1 MQAEGSVPNINPTS
15 LLRRLLTN
23 RKAKIEGWL
32 IAFQGDEICLTD
44 PNGVNETYFA
54 STVAGCAN
62 ALKAIQSKSALMQT
76 H

>member
-1 MQAEGSVPNINPTS
+1 MQPEGSTQDINPTS

-23 RKAKIEGWL
+23 RKTKVEGWL
-32 IAFQGDEICLTD
+32 LAFEGDEICLTD
-44 PNGVNETYFA
+44 PKGVNETYFS

-62 ALKAIQSKSALMQT
+62 ALKVIHSKSALMKS